1 MIDSHVHLEDPKLAP
16 DADTAVRRAVAVGV
30 RAMITAGV
38 DLPSSGAS
46 VDFTERYPQVYAA
59 VGFHPH
65 DAEKMSGGDL
75 DRLRALAAHPK
86 VVAIG
91 EIGLDYYRDHSPRPT
106 QRRVLE
112 QHLELAA
119 DLALPVV
126 VHSREAAQETRDIL
140 SRWAR
145 QAAGRYAERPL
156 GMLHCFSGDL
166 AAALGYVELG
176 FFISLAGPV
185 TYPNARKTH
194 QVATGVPLDRLLVE
208 TDAPYLPP
216 QGLRGQR
223 NEPANVAAV
232 VAQIAQLRG
241 LPHQVVAEAT
251 ARNAAALFRLPVTV
265 APPGPALSAVEGP
278 ALSAVEGEV
287 RR

>member
-1 MIDSHVHLEDPKLAP
+1 MIDSHVHLEDPKLTL
-16 DADTAVRRAVAVGV
+16 DADAVVRRAVAAGV

-38 DLPSSGAS
+38 DLPTSGAS
-46 VDFTERYPQVYAA
+46 VAFAERYPQVYAA

-65 DAEKMSGGDL
+65 DAEKMAAGDL
-75 DRLRALAAHPK
+75 ERLRALAAHQK

-126 VHSREAAQETRDIL
+126 VHSREAAQDTRDIL

-145 QAAGRYAERPL
+145 QAAGRYGGRSL

-166 AAALGYVELG
+166 AAALGYVERG
-176 FFISLAGPV
+176 FLISLAGPV

-194 QVATGVPLDRLLVE
+194 QVATDVPLDRLLVE

-232 VAQIAQLRG
+232 VAQIARLRG
-241 LPHQVVAEAT
+241 QPGEAVAEAT
-251 ARNAAALFRLPVTV
+251 ARNAVALFQLPAAV
-265 APPGPALSAVEGP
+265 APPA
-278 ALSAVEGEV
+278 EV